1 MRQISV
7 IFIIACIM
15 ALTKNTPEERKQA
28 LVLLQDFRDL
38 QEERIRQYNKLNQ
51 SHKVY
56 LETGKGTGGQDYDFN
71 TYKASVKES
80 TDKFQSISL
89 KIIDIAKK
97 LETITHIE
105 DAETQPPISYIKK
118 IQVIQRQ

>member
-38 QEERIRQYNKLNQ
+38 QEERIKQYNKLNQ
-51 SHKVY
+51 SHKAY

-105 DAETQPPISYIKK
+105 DAGTQPPISYIKK
-118 IQVIQRQ
+118 IQVIECQ

>member
-1 MRQISV
+1 
-7 IFIIACIM
+7 M
-15 ALTKNTPEERKQA
+15 ALTKNSPEERKQA

-38 QEERIRQYNKLNQ
+38 QEERIRQYNNLNQ

-56 LETGKGTGGQDYDFN
+56 LETGKGTGGQEYDF
-71 TYKASVKES
+71 TSYKTCVKES

-97 LETITHIE
+97 LETLISKE
-105 DAETQPPISYIKK
+105 NADNQPPISFIRK
-118 IQVIQRQ
+118 IQVYYRTIG

>member
-1 MRQISV
+1 
-7 IFIIACIM
+7 M

-38 QEERIRQYNKLNQ
+38 QEERTRQYNKLNQ

-56 LETGKGTGGQDYDFN
+56 LETGKGTGGHDYDFN

-97 LETITHIE
+97 LETITHI
-105 DAETQPPISYIKK
+105 DADSQPPISYIKK
-118 IQVIQRQ
+118 IQVIQRQLVHTFLIYFIV